1 MKRLALALSLLLL
14 TAPGWAAP
22 ARYITDDLQVVV
34 RTGATTGHRIIK
46 MLDAGTPV
54 EVLETEN
61 GWSRIRT
68 RDGVVGWL
76 ESRLIVNTPGAR
88 AQLAAATDS
97 LNQLKQALQET
108 KQSLSEQ
115 TRKLAEAQAQ
125 VAELSTANERMKQ
138 QLAEAGR
145 GLALAEENKDLR
157 KQVADLQREAELLRN
172 EVARLQDRSQRDWFV
187 TGALV
192 VFGGFVVGIA
202 VTRIRWKRKSSW
214 SSL

>member
-1 MKRLALALSLLLL
+1 MKRLAFALSLLLL
-14 TAPGWAAP
+14 SAPTWAGP
-22 ARYITDDLQVVV
+22 TRYVTDDLQVVV
-34 RTGATTGHRIIK
+34 RTGASNGHRIIK
-46 MLDAGTPV
+46 MLDTGTPV
-54 EVLETEN
+54 EVLEDSA

-68 RDGVVGWL
+68 REGLEGWL
-76 ESRLIVNTPGAR
+76 ESRFIVNTPGAR
-88 AQLAAATDS
+88 ARLEVATNS
-97 LNQLKQALQET
+97 LTQLKQALQES
-108 KQSLSEQ
+108 KQSLAEQ
-115 TRKLAEAQAQ
+115 SQKLAAAQAQ

-157 KQVADLQREAELLRN
+157 KQMADLQREAEMLRN
-172 EVARLQDRSQRDWFV
+172 EAARLQDRSQRDWFV

-192 VFGGFVVGIA
+192 VFGGFVVGIG